1 MDFGGKAAT
10 TSAESLMD
18 SRATSSSGTM
28 LMSMN
33 VCPINH
39 DVVHVSLQAKSSR
52 ITVRCPLFCR
62 RLNREYTVSH
72 EPYFSGKARHGDP
85 VRSIQCT
92 ALRKFQM
99 SPAGR
104 PRRGEPSVGRIG
116 SSLSRGLQG
125 CHSSALPCRY
135 TVKTLPNP
143 TSLFS

>member
-52 ITVRCPLFCR
+52 ITVRYPLFCQ
-62 RLNREYTVSH
+62 RLNREYTVFH
-72 EPYFSGKARHGDP
+72 EPYF
-85 VRSIQCT
+85 V
-92 ALRKFQM
+92 M
-99 SPAGR
+99 
-104 PRRGEPSVGRIG
+104 E
-116 SSLSRGLQG
+116 SRFAVSNVQ
-125 CHSSALPCRY
+125 H
-135 TVKTLPNP
+135 
-143 TSLFS
+143 